1 MGIESH
7 FHQPSLGI
15 SKTSQAGGDG
25 RDKQT
30 PETGTSRFR
39 NPAPHLDHRDYWS
52 SGFLPPPVLLA
63 GDLGNY
69 VIFRGSGSAQGRNRD
84 PLSPIHPTPYSYP
97 QHCRVQQGRLPGKQG
112 RRGEG
117 PGRTAVLV
125 AVPGAEGGV
134 GLGLIAIE
142 AGTQGHGHRPGDSQ
156 IEKGRGWGRGH
167 FTVPIRLYLYIKVA
181 RGGEKPCPWG
191 DRKDS
196 FRRRRGYVQS
206 TYPGKRNEQEG

>member
-97 QHCRVQQGRLPGKQG
+97 STAEFSKAGSRENRDA
-112 RRGEG
+112 GEG
-117 PGRTAVLV
+117 GLEGQRFWSLSLVLK
-125 AVPGAEGGV
+125 
-134 GLGLIAIE
+134 
-142 AGTQGHGHRPGDSQ
+142 AGWVWDS
-156 IEKGRGWGRGH
+156 
-167 FTVPIRLYLYIKVA
+167 
-181 RGGEKPCPWG
+181 
-191 DRKDS
+191 
-196 FRRRRGYVQS
+196 
-206 TYPGKRNEQEG
+206 